1 MPTRLQTVRKIIDQG
16 AAKHP
21 DRPFLIATE
30 GVDEYLTWSQLQK
43 HAKNIDALLD
53 EEGIEV
59 GDTVAFLLDN
69 GYWTTIL
76 LLGVMYSGRVILA
89 LNALSGSEA
98 LTMYFDA
105 IPETTKIIDTN
116 ETTGPE
122 ITFPSLN
129 LDKPQNNINPDSIA
143 ILMYTSG
150 TTGKPKGSALSPAK
164 HQKFEKRFGI
174 HIVETM
180 GLTETAAQILSNPM
194 PPKTSKYGSPG
205 IAFGNEAKIIK
216 DDGSDAPNGTIGE
229 LMIRGDN
236 VMQAYEDEDG
246 FFFITGRLKELIIK
260 GGENIA
266 PREIDD
272 ILYGHPAVLEAAA
285 FGIDDDHYGQEV
297 MASVA
302 LCPGMTKHLMN
313 PNFIELAKQS
323 PKRIVL
329 PESSDNRILEA
340 AVTAD
345 QQGIA
350 EIILLGDS
358 TEITNQLETLNLSLG
373 NINIVNPNASD
384 NKHAESYAQTLF
396 QLREK
401 KGMTQEQASEISRQP
416 LYYADLMVNAGDA
429 DACVA
434 GVINSTGNVFVH
446 ALQVLGTEAPGA
458 RLSSFFIIAKH
469 EAVDKVSNATKLVK
483 EQAPELTV
491 IGDIQ
496 LDAAMSKRV
505 LATKWP
511 DSEFQAPAN
520 VFVFP
525 SLEAG
530 NIGYKIAERFGS
542 AIAVGPILQG
552 LAKPVNDLSR
562 GSDVEAILNTIAV
575 TCLQC
580 D

>member
-98 LTMYFDA
+98 LT
-105 IPETTKIIDTN
+105 
-116 ETTGPE
+116 
-122 ITFPSLN
+122 
-129 LDKPQNNINPDSIA
+129 
-143 ILMYTSG
+143 
-150 TTGKPKGSALSPAK
+150 ALSPAK

-434 GVINSTGNVFVH
+434 AQRTQKNCLGLEPKVAMLSFSTNG
-446 ALQVLGTEAPGA
+446 
-458 RLSSFFIIAKH
+458 SAKH